1 MAYPQK
7 RQNPAVRRR
16 AGDRTAAPQSVR
28 AKHSNKARLTDPFS
42 PQMAAARRLQQPEQA
57 AAGRKVAP
65 GEGRKPRRAQ
75 GSTPV
80 SRKPQNLSPAQGTPL
95 KAGNAGGR
103 PLKDGP
109 QSAEDRSKKRA
120 LKLGL
125 TLMFALIICG
135 LLVACLD
142 LWTTLVKQ
150 RSGAELSPTSQS
162 ETRVET
168 TTQTERVSTKK
179 AKPSRSHKASQTSK
193 KTKARNEASTYDLH
207 GEFDPGDLKAYAGKT
222 YPVSS
227 LPEGGSA
234 VSGLS
239 PLLQSFLSSR
249 GLAQAKVSIIYTDLN
264 AGQRYCYQPD
274 LRYTAAS
281 VIKLPMAMVCEQL
294 ISEGVFPEDM
304 KIVFAPSEY
313 FSFDSSNPAQIGQPV
328 PLQNLLAS
336 AIMYSDNSATSAVFG
351 YFHRHGRNL
360 HDFMDE
366 RIGTHYAG
374 DITMS
379 AREGIQA
386 IEGIY
391 FNPAGIAGYQT
402 ILDNLSAASWTSFL
416 SGGMPV
422 QVAHK
427 YGNIGAFNHEVGLV
441 LSGHPFAYSV
451 FTEGINAYTVL
462 PQLGA
467 LLYAYAN
474 GLNPDELIAKLPA
487 PSVPAAPVETEAA
500 VSEASESENSPG
512 AALPTNA
519 ENDSPWGRPYSTA
532 SPLQIV
538 DPVIPGNSPVPGF
551 PVAP

>member
-1 MAYPQK
+1 MKKNGFPAGQENRHTGTQRTAGGKAAYPQK
-7 RQNPAVRRR
+7 RQNPAVQRRV
-16 AGDRTAAPQSVR
+16 GDRSVAPQSVR
-28 AKHSNKARLTDPFS
+28 QKRSKARLTDPFS
-42 PQMAAARRLQQPEQA
+42 PQMAAARQLQRPEQA
-57 AAGRKVAP
+57 VAGRKA
-65 GEGRKPRRAQ
+65 R
-75 GSTPV
+75 
-80 SRKPQNLSPAQGTPL
+80 
-95 KAGNAGGR
+95 
-103 PLKDGP
+103 P
-109 QSAEDRSKKRA
+109 QSAEDHSKKRA

-125 TLMFALIICG
+125 TLMLALIVCG

-142 LWTTLVKQ
+142 LWTALVKQ
-150 RSGAELSPTSQS
+150 PRSGVELSPTSQS
-162 ETRVET
+162 ETRMG
-168 TTQTERVSTKK
+168 TTQTERASTKK
-179 AKPSRSHKASQTSK
+179 TKPSRSHKASQKSK
-193 KTKARNEASTYDLH
+193 KTEARSETGTYDLR

-239 PLLQSFLSSR
+239 PLIQSFLSSR
-249 GLAQAKVSIIYTDLN
+249 GLSQAKVSIIYTDLN

-274 LRYTAAS
+274 LRYNAAS

-313 FSFDSSNPAQIGQPV
+313 FSFDSGDPARIGQPV

-360 HDFMDE
+360 HTFMDE

-402 ILDNLSAASWTSFL
+402 ILDNLSAASWSSFL

-427 YGNIGAFNHEVGLV
+427 YGNIGACNHEVGLV

-487 PSVPAAPVETEAA
+487 PSVPAAPPETEAA
-500 VSEASESENSPG
+500 VSDVSESGNSPG
-512 AALPTNA
+512 AALPSNTG
-519 ENDSPWGRPYSTA
+519 NDSPWGQPYSTA

-538 DPVIPGNSPVPGF
+538 DPAVPGNSPVPGF
-551 PVAP
+551 PVGP